1 VRRQEVK
8 KASGGRREAEG
19 EGLKHPPP
27 PAGGSS
33 DCFLTLGPPEGEIII
48 KSLLVMTTP
57 LPPRRDLPQGGDNSL
72 LLIYNTIGYTELSPL

>member
-1 VRRQEVK
+1 VDWGLTPLSRQ
-8 KASGGRREAEG
+8 GGISP
-19 EGLKHPPP
+19 K
-27 PAGGSS
+27 
-33 DCFLTLGPPEGEIII
+33 GEIII